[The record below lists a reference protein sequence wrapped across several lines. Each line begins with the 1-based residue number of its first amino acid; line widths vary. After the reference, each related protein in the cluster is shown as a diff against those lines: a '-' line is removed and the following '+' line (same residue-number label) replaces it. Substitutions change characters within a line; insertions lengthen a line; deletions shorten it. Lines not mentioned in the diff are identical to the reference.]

1 MSTLRSP
8 KITVI
13 GAGGLGCPALYALGP
28 ELAARDARVVIV
40 DDDRVD
46 LSNLQRQIL
55 HRTADVWRLKV
66 DSAEEALAARFPTL
80 AVQARALRVGR
91 ENARAVV
98 AGSDV
103 VLDGTDSIEAKFLIN
118 DACVLERVPL
128 VHGGVLRFS
137 GQLLSVLPGQACY
150 RCLFEAPP
158 PPEAAPSCQEA
169 GVLGA
174 VCGLLGALMAE
185 EALAIL
191 DGKPALGS
199 TLLVIDALSGERR
212 RIKIKP
218 RPDCQVCGAHPTI
231 TSLDLHR
238 EAAAC

>member
-1 MSTLRSP
+1 MSTLRNERV
-8 KITVI
+8 TVI

-28 ELAARDARVVIV
+28 TLAARGATVVIV

-55 HRTADVWRLKV
+55 HRTSDLGRLKV
-66 DSAEEALAARFPTL
+66 DSAKDALLRRFPALAVET
-80 AVQARALRVGR
+80 VALRVTAK
-91 ENARAVV
+91 NAREVV

-103 VLDGTDSIEAKFLIN
+103 VLDGTDSVEAKFLIN
-118 DACVLERVPL
+118 DACVAERVAL

-137 GQLLSVLPGQACY
+137 GQLLSVLPGAACY
-150 RCLFEAPP
+150 RCLFEEPP

-174 VCGLLGALMAE
+174 VCGLIGAKMAE

-191 DGKPALGS
+191 DGRPRLAS
-199 TLLVIDALSGERR
+199 TLLVIDALAPVSTQERR
-212 RIKIKP
+212 IRIRP
-218 RPDCQVCGAHPTI
+218 RPGC
-231 TSLDLHR
+231 
-238 EAAAC
+238 AACDAPVESAFREESRC